1 MQERVRVYTLVDIS
15 ESSALQMQNY
25 NALIQTIQL
34 RSNVENV
41 GSTLNG
47 NQDLTRYNFGTNF
60 GGEQNVWIL
69 DFTTEHTDIFSNING
84 EFGGLIE
91 DIHNVPVIVKL
102 MESAKIDPAVFDAEN
117 TKTKNIYF
125 GRGRSIGNFKS

>member
-1 MQERVRVYTLVDIS
+1 MQERVQVYTLVDIS

-60 GGEQNVWIL
+60 GGEQNVWI
-69 DFTTEHTDIFSNING
+69 
-84 EFGGLIE
+84 
-91 DIHNVPVIVKL
+91 
-102 MESAKIDPAVFDAEN
+102 
-117 TKTKNIYF
+117 
-125 GRGRSIGNFKS
+125 

>member
-1 MQERVRVYTLVDIS
+1 MQERVQVYTLVDIS

-60 GGEQNVWIL
+60 GNL
-69 DFTTEHTDIFSNING
+69 DLFLHVLRFLR
-84 EFGGLIE
+84 F
-91 DIHNVPVIVKL
+91 
-102 MESAKIDPAVFDAEN
+102 F
-117 TKTKNIYF
+117 
-125 GRGRSIGNFKS
+125 NF

>member
-1 MQERVRVYTLVDIS
+1 MQERVQVYTLVDIS

-47 NQDLTRYNFGTNF
+47 NQ
-60 GGEQNVWIL
+60 
-69 DFTTEHTDIFSNING
+69 
-84 EFGGLIE
+84 
-91 DIHNVPVIVKL
+91 
-102 MESAKIDPAVFDAEN
+102 
-117 TKTKNIYF
+117 
-125 GRGRSIGNFKS
+125 

>member
-1 MQERVRVYTLVDIS
+1 MQERVQVYTLVDIS

-41 GSTLNG
+41 APTLNG

-125 GRGRSIGNFKS
+125 KKS

>member
-1 MQERVRVYTLVDIS
+1 MQERVQVYTLVDIS

-125 GRGRSIGNFKS
+125 KIS

>member
-1 MQERVRVYTLVDIS
+1 MQERVQVYTLVDIS

-69 DFTTEHTDIFSNING
+69 DFTTEPTDIFSNING

-125 GRGRSIGNFKS
+125 KKS